1 MTNYTREKLLAAF
14 KAGQRNFVG
23 VDLRGADLREA
34 DLAEAD
40 LRRANLYGADLSGAD
55 LRRATL
61 YGATLYGANLSG
73 ANLSG
78 ADLSGA
84 DLYGATLYGANLS
97 GANLSGADLSGAD
110 LSGADLRR
118 ANLRRADLRRADLSG
133 ADLRRANLRE
143 AYPIGCLGLY
153 SVRPPFMSSRNDAL
167 YAGVFERDGGLVLL
181 FSAGCQH
188 QQTAAEL
195 REKVRETHGMNAH
208 AVQYEAAI
216 TFIEVC
222 FASDMAEG
230 RFAVK
235 EAQP

>member
-40 LRRANLYGADLSGAD
+40 LRRANLYGA
-55 LRRATL
+55 
-61 YGATLYGANLSG
+61 
-73 ANLSG
+73 NLSG
-78 ADLSGA
+78 ADLSEADLSGA
-84 DLYGATLYGANLS
+84 DLS

-110 LSGADLRR
+110 LSGADLSEATLYGATLYGADLSG
-118 ANLRRADLRRADLSG
+118 ANLYRADLSGADLCRADLRRADLSG

>member
-23 VDLRGADLREA
+23 VDLRGADLR
-34 DLAEAD
+34 
-40 LRRANLYGADLSGAD
+40 RANLYGANLSGADLSEADLSGADLSGANLSGADLSGADLSGAD

-84 DLYGATLYGANLS
+84 DL
-97 GANLSGADLSGAD
+97 
-110 LSGADLRR
+110 
-118 ANLRRADLRRADLSG
+118 
-133 ADLRRANLRE
+133 RRANLRE
-143 AYPIGCLGLY
+143 ADLYGANLREADLRGAYPIGCLGLY

-216 TFIEVC
+216 TFIEAC

-230 RFAVK
+230 RLAVK
-235 EAQP
+235 EVQP

>member
-23 VDLRGADLREA
+23 VDLSGAYLSGADLSGAYLSGANLSGADLREA
-34 DLAEAD
+34 DL
-40 LRRANLYGADLSGAD
+40 Y
-55 LRRATL
+55 
-61 YGATLYGANLSG
+61 G

-84 DLYGATLYGANLS
+84 NLIGCFGLYG
-97 GANLSGADLSGAD
+97 
-110 LSGADLRR
+110 
-118 ANLRRADLRRADLSG
+118 
-133 ADLRRANLRE
+133 
-143 AYPIGCLGLY
+143 
-153 SVRPPFMSSRNDAL
+153 VRPPFMSSRNDAL

-181 FSAGCQH
+181 FSAGCRL

-235 EAQP
+235 EVQP

>member
-23 VDLRGADLREA
+23 VDLS
-34 DLAEAD
+34 
-40 LRRANLYGADLSGAD
+40 GADLS
-55 LRRATL
+55 R
-61 YGATLYGANLSG
+61 
-73 ANLSG
+73 

-84 DLYGATLYGANLS
+84 DLYGANLS
-97 GANLSGADLSGAD
+97 RADLSGAD
-110 LSGADLRR
+110 LSGADL
-118 ANLRRADLRRADLSG
+118 
-133 ADLRRANLRE
+133 
-143 AYPIGCLGLY
+143 IGCFGLY
-153 SVRPPFMSSRNDAL
+153 GVRPPFMSSRNDAL

-181 FSAGCQH
+181 FSAGCQR

-216 TFIEVC
+216 TFIEAC

-230 RFAVK
+230 RLTVK
-235 EAQP
+235 EVQS

>member
-40 LRRANLYGADLSGAD
+40 LRRANLYGANLSGAN
-55 LRRATL
+55 LR
-61 YGATLYGANLSG
+61 G

-78 ADLSGA
+78 ADLYWADLSRA
-84 DLYGATLYGANLS
+84 DLYWADLSRANLYGANLS
-97 GANLSGADLSGAD
+97 
-110 LSGADLRR
+110 R
-118 ANLRRADLRRADLSG
+118 ANL
-133 ADLRRANLRE
+133 
-143 AYPIGCLGLY
+143 IGCFGLY

-181 FSAGCQH
+181 FNAGCQH

-216 TFIEVC
+216 TFIEAC

-230 RFAVK
+230 RLAVK
-235 EAQP
+235 EVQP

>member
-1 MTNYTREKLLAAF
+1 MSAPMTRDE
-14 KAGQRNFVG
+14 V
-23 VDLRGADLREA
+23 LRIVREA
-34 DLAEAD
+34 
-40 LRRANLYGADLSGAD
+40 RKQGR
-55 LRRATL
+55 
-61 YGATLYGANLSG
+61 
-73 ANLSG
+73 
-78 ADLSGA
+78 
-84 DLYGATLYGANLS
+84 
-97 GANLSGADLSGAD
+97 
-110 LSGADLRR
+110 
-118 ANLRRADLRRADLSG
+118 G

-216 TFIEVC
+216 TFIEAC

-230 RFAVK
+230 RLAVK
-235 EAQP
+235 EVQP

>member
-40 LRRANLYGADLSGAD
+40 LRRANLYGANLSGAN
-55 LRRATL
+55 LSE
-61 YGATLYGANLSG
+61 ANLSG
-73 ANLSG
+73 ANL
-78 ADLSGA
+78 
-84 DLYGATLYGANLS
+84 Y
-97 GANLSGADLSGAD
+97 
-110 LSGADLRR
+110 
-118 ANLRRADLRRADLSG
+118 RADLSG
-133 ADLRRANLRE
+133 

-153 SVRPPFMSSRNDAL
+153 GVRPPFMSSRNDAL

-216 TFIEVC
+216 TFIEAC

-230 RFAVK
+230 RLAVK
-235 EAQP
+235 EVQP

>member
-1 MTNYTREKLLAAF
+1 MTNYTHETLLAAF

-23 VDLRGADLREA
+23 VDLSEADLRGANLREADLREA
-34 DLAEAD
+34 DLRRAD
-40 LRRANLYGADLSGAD
+40 LY
-55 LRRATL
+55 
-61 YGATLYGANLSG
+61 
-73 ANLSG
+73 G

-84 DLYGATLYGANLS
+84 DLYGANLYGANLSRADLYGANLS
-97 GANLSGADLSGAD
+97 GADL
-110 LSGADLRR
+110 
-118 ANLRRADLRRADLSG
+118 
-133 ADLRRANLRE
+133 
-143 AYPIGCLGLY
+143 IGCFGLY
-153 SVRPPFMSSRNDAL
+153 GVRPPFMSSRNDAL

-235 EAQP
+235 EVQP

>member
-40 LRRANLYGADLSGAD
+40 LRRANLYGANLSGANLYRADLSEAD
-55 LRRATL
+55 LRRAN
-61 YGATLYGANLSG
+61 LYGANLSG
-73 ANLSG
+73 ANLRR
-78 ADLSGA
+78 ADLSG
-84 DLYGATLYGANLS
+84 
-97 GANLSGADLSGAD
+97 
-110 LSGADLRR
+110 
-118 ANLRRADLRRADLSG
+118 ADLSG

-216 TFIEVC
+216 TFIEAC

-230 RFAVK
+230 RLAVK
-235 EAQP
+235 EVQP

>member
-1 MTNYTREKLLAAF
+1 MTNYTHETLLAAF

-23 VDLRGADLREA
+23 VDLSEADLSEANLRGANLREANLYGASLYEANLYGANLYGADLREA
-34 DLAEAD
+34 DLYGADLREAD
-40 LRRANLYGADLSGAD
+40 LRGAD
-55 LRRATL
+55 LR
-61 YGATLYGANLSG
+61 
-73 ANLSG
+73 
-78 ADLSGA
+78 
-84 DLYGATLYGANLS
+84 
-97 GANLSGADLSGAD
+97 
-110 LSGADLRR
+110 GADLR
-118 ANLRRADLRRADLSG
+118 G
-133 ADLRRANLRE
+133 ADLRWASLRGTDLSV
-143 AYPIGCLGLY
+143 ADLVGCSGLY

-216 TFIEVC
+216 TFIEAC

-230 RFAVK
+230 RLAVK
-235 EAQP
+235 EVQS

>member
-1 MTNYTREKLLAAF
+1 MTNYTHETLLAAF

-23 VDLRGADLREA
+23 VDLS
-34 DLAEAD
+34 
-40 LRRANLYGADLSGAD
+40 GADLS
-55 LRRATL
+55 R
-61 YGATLYGANLSG
+61 
-73 ANLSG
+73 

-84 DLYGATLYGANLS
+84 DLYGANLS
-97 GANLSGADLSGAD
+97 
-110 LSGADLRR
+110 
-118 ANLRRADLRRADLSG
+118 RADLSG
-133 ADLRRANLRE
+133 ADLYGADL
-143 AYPIGCLGLY
+143 IGCLGLY
-153 SVRPPFMSSRNDAL
+153 SVRTPFMSSRNDAL

-216 TFIEVC
+216 TFIEAC

-230 RFAVK
+230 RLTVK
-235 EAQP
+235 EVRS

>member
-1 MTNYTREKLLAAF
+1 MTNYTHETLLAAF

-23 VDLRGADLREA
+23 VDLSEADLSEANLRGANLREANLYGANLREADLTRADLREA
-34 DLAEAD
+34 DLTRAD
-40 LRRANLYGADLSGAD
+40 LRGAD
-55 LRRATL
+55 LR
-61 YGATLYGANLSG
+61 
-73 ANLSG
+73 
-78 ADLSGA
+78 
-84 DLYGATLYGANLS
+84 
-97 GANLSGADLSGAD
+97 
-110 LSGADLRR
+110 GADLR
-118 ANLRRADLRRADLSG
+118 G
-133 ADLRRANLRE
+133 ADLRWASLRGTDLSV
-143 AYPIGCLGLY
+143 ADLVGCSGLY

-230 RFAVK
+230 RLTVK
-235 EAQP
+235 EVQS

>member
-1 MTNYTREKLLAAF
+1 MSAEAVHRWRTAHPGETLTANALREALDVSLYW
-14 KAGQRNFVG
+14 
-23 VDLRGADLREA
+23 ADLREA
-34 DLAEAD
+34 DL
-40 LRRANLYGADLSGAD
+40 RG
-55 LRRATL
+55 
-61 YGATLYGANLSG
+61 
-73 ANLSG
+73 
-78 ADLSGA
+78 
-84 DLYGATLYGANLS
+84 
-97 GANLSGADLSGAD
+97 
-110 LSGADLRR
+110 
-118 ANLRRADLRRADLSG
+118 
-133 ADLRRANLRE
+133 

>member
-1 MTNYTREKLLAAF
+1 MTNYTHETLLAAF

-40 LRRANLYGADLSGAD
+40 LRRANLYGA
-55 LRRATL
+55 
-61 YGATLYGANLSG
+61 
-73 ANLSG
+73 
-78 ADLSGA
+78 
-84 DLYGATLYGANLS
+84 
-97 GANLSGADLSGAD
+97 NLSGADLSGAD
-110 LSGADLRR
+110 LSEATLYGATLYGADLSG
-118 ANLRRADLRRADLSG
+118 ANLYRADLSG